1 MKLNLKI
8 WRQEGKQSK
17 GRFVDYS
24 VDNICEEASFLEML
38 DTLNE
43 SLVSQNAVPVAFD
56 HDCREEFAVCVHS
69 D

>member
-24 VDNICEEASFLEML
+24 VDNISEEASFLEML
-38 DTLNE
+38 T
-43 SLVSQNAVPVAFD
+43 
-56 HDCREEFAVCVHS
+56 H
-69 D
+69 